1 MSELDDQSNLQTSQR
16 VVPLNLEIF
25 EQTVAQ
31 ETERLGQAINNELNA
46 KLKTLETLFM
56 KISED
61 FNILSKN
68 DPDKV
73 IGPEIDSETHMIYTK
88 NGDITTPSPSPINN
102 DSKESYNL
110 YGLPE
115 FSPAQ

>member
-16 VVPLNLEIF
+16 GVPLNLEIF
-25 EQTVAQ
+25 EQTVAE

-46 KLKTLETLFM
+46 KLKTLESLFM

-61 FNILSKN
+61 LNILNKN

-88 NGDITTPSPSPINN
+88 NGDITPSPPPVNN